1 MPTTP
6 ANTPEPPED
15 VAALRAELAASH
27 AALAALRNRLHH
39 RDCELE
45 KLKLELARLK
55 RKQFGRSSE
64 RLDAQ
69 IAQLEL
75 TIEEMETAQAETAD
89 QQARPSAS
97 PKPSPIVRP
106 TRQAL
111 PDDLPRE
118 DRLHAAACTCPD
130 CGGALTYLGEDVS
143 EVLEYVPASFKVIR
157 HVRPKHRCGQC
168 GTINQAPAADR
179 PIERGLAGPGLLAQV
194 LVAKYCDHLPLYR
207 QSAIY
212 AREGVALTRATL
224 ADWVGSSGVLLAPL
238 GEALQRH
245 ILAGATVHAD
255 DTPVPVLA
263 PGRGQTRTARLWTYV
278 RDERPA
284 GGETPPAVVFRYSP
298 DRKGLHPQRHLRAFT
313 GVLQADGY
321 AGFRPLYDTGRVQ
334 EAACWAHVRRKFHDI
349 DQGNGSPLARETL
362 ARIGALYAIEAEIR
376 GKPPDVRRAE
386 RQARAGPVLDAL
398 HTWFTDKLQRVSAK
412 STFAVAVRY
421 ALERWTALTRYR
433 DDGRVE
439 IDNNA
444 AERALRT
451 VALGRKNYLFA
462 GSDRG
467 GDSAALIYSLIGT
480 ARLNGVDPY
489 AYLRAVLER
498 IGTHPI
504 NRIDELLP
512 WNIALGDP
520 QSQAAAA

>member
-6 ANTPEPPED
+6 ANTAEQPEE
-15 VAALRAELAASH
+15 VAALRAELAASR
-27 AALAALRNRLHH
+27 AELAALRSRLQH

-55 RKQFGRSSE
+55 RQQFGRSSE

-69 IAQLEL
+69 IAQLEFA
-75 TIEEMETAQAETAD
+75 IEEREAAQTEVDSD
-89 QQARPSAS
+89 Q
-97 PKPSPIVRP
+97 PKPPSSSSSSSP
-106 TRQAL
+106 TRPARQSL
-111 PDDLPRE
+111 PADLPRE
-118 DRLHAAACTCPD
+118 DQVHAAACTCPA

-143 EVLEYVPASFKVIR
+143 EVLEYVPASFKVVR
-157 HVRPKHRCGQC
+157 HIRPKHRCGQC
-168 GTINQAPAADR
+168 GVIDQAPAAER
-179 PIERGLAGPGLLAQV
+179 AIERGLAGPGLLAQV

-212 AREGVALTRATL
+212 AREGVSLTRSTL
-224 ADWVGSSGVLLAPL
+224 ADWVGASTALLAPL

-263 PGRGQTRTARLWTYV
+263 PGRGRTRTARLWTYV
-278 RDERPA
+278 RDESAA

-298 DRKGLHPQRHLRAFT
+298 DRKGIHPQRHLNTFT

-321 AGFRPLYDTGRVQ
+321 AGFRPLYDSGRVR

-349 DQGNGSPLARETL
+349 EQANGSPLAREAL
-362 ARIGALYAIEAEIR
+362 ERIAALYIVEADLR
-376 GKPPDVRRAE
+376 GKPPAIRRAE
-386 RQARAGPVLDAL
+386 RQARAGPQLDAL
-398 HTWFTDKLQRVSAK
+398 HAWFTATLQRVSAK
-412 STFAVAVRY
+412 SAFAVAVRY
-421 ALERWTALTRYR
+421 ALGRWTALTRYC
-433 DDGRVE
+433 DDGRLE

-467 GDSAALIYSLIGT
+467 GDSAALVYSLIGT
-480 ARLNGVDPY
+480 ARMNGIDPY

-498 IGTHPI
+498 IGQHPI

-512 WNIALGDP
+512 WNITINDP
-520 QSQAAAA
+520 QPQATAA